1 MVKSSIFFTR
11 IMDLPLWK
19 ISIFWAFLKLL
30 FSVLKCILF
39 YPKCIKKTVFSD
51 FFCFCFLNGLTHI
64 VFNYFHFDGCPFSL
78 DLGYKSKTRNRIKLN
93 VNEDKILCNNHCSIL
108 CFFRVRMETT
118 KATCFCIAVFYVLT
132 FGMWSAQ
139 ATSEGANSLFLF
151 SSTIN
156 Y

>member
-1 MVKSSIFFTR
+1 MVKSSIFFYKNHGLT
-11 IMDLPLWK
+11 PLENFDFLGFFETSFLCSKMYSFLSK
-19 ISIFWAFLKLL
+19 IYKENGLFW
-30 FSVLKCILF
+30 
-39 YPKCIKKTVFSD
+39 
-51 FFCFCFLNGLTHI
+51 FFFFLNGLTHI
-64 VFNYFHFDGCPFSL
+64 VFNYFHFDGCPFSI

-93 VNEDKILCNNHCSIL
+93 LNEDKILCNNHCSIL

-118 KATCFCIAVFYVLT
+118 KATCFCMAVFYVLT